1 MDISKMKNGLDKGE
15 KMAELKKET
24 SCGCI
29 ITKNNKVLLVYEKR
43 GNFWGFPKGH
53 MEEGETEIETAL
65 REVKEE
71 VGIDVKINPEKRY
84 PINYIIGNEIDKTTV
99 LYLATPITED
109 VVMQEAEIENFKW
122 CSYEEALETLK
133 FDNLKELFKEVMK
146 EL

>member
-1 MDISKMKNGLDKGE
+1 
-15 KMAELKKET
+15 MAELKKEK

-43 GNFWGFPKGH
+43 RNFWGFPKGH

-84 PINYIIGNEIDKTTV
+84 SINYIIRNEIDKTTV

-122 CSYEEALETLK
+122 CSYEEALETLT

>member
-1 MDISKMKNGLDKGE
+1 
-15 KMAELKKET
+15 MAELKKET

-84 PINYIIGNEIDKTTV
+84 AINYIIGNEIDKTTV

-122 CSYEEALETLK
+122 CSYEEALETLT
-133 FDNLKELFKEVMK
+133 FDNWKELFKEVMK

>member
-1 MDISKMKNGLDKGE
+1 
-15 KMAELKKET
+15 MAELKKET

-84 PINYIIGNEIDKTTV
+84 AINYIIGNEIDKTTV

>member
-1 MDISKMKNGLDKGE
+1 
-15 KMAELKKET
+15 MAELKKET

-29 ITKNNKVLLVYEKR
+29 IIKNNKVLLVYEKR

-122 CSYEEALETLK
+122 CSYEEALETLT
-133 FDNLKELFKEVMK
+133 FDNWKELFKEVMK

>member
-1 MDISKMKNGLDKGE
+1 
-15 KMAELKKET
+15 MAELKKET